1 MIFSFSFESL
11 FGRVQENQEGFK
23 LDGAHQLLIYKY

>member
-1 MIFSFSFESL
+1 MTFSFSLESL

-23 LDGAHQLLIYKY
+23 LNGAHQLLAYKY